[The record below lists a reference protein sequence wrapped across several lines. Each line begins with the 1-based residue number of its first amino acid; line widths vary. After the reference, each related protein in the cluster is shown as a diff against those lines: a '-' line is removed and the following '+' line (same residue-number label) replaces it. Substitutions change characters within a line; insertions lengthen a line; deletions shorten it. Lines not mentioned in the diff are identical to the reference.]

1 MPSPPQPGCMSLN
14 ASRRDA
20 AGRDGTTQPHR
31 RKEPSSTK
39 TPLPGM
45 ARWPTAHLDRGR
57 RVARPSPSR
66 VVTHA
71 RAGSSLAKCAKKD
84 RDTTRSEYDG
94 TRGSARVRSVDGSI
108 QFQSAGLNLVRLTP
122 LWTRTA
128 HVMPLRMVRCRF
140 PKLRYG

>member
-1 MPSPPQPGCMSLN
+1 MVLLN
-14 ASRRDA
+14 LTVAKSRQAQKPLCRV
-20 AGRDGTTQPHR
+20 
-31 RKEPSSTK
+31 
-39 TPLPGM
+39 LPG
-45 ARWPTAHLDRGR
+45 GQR
-57 RVARPSPSR
+57 RTLIVGGGSARPSPSR

-128 HVMPLRMVRCRF
+128 HVVPLRMVRCRF
-140 PKLRYG
+140 PKLRYGGHK

>member
-1 MPSPPQPGCMSLN
+1 MVLVN
-14 ASRRDA
+14 LTVAKSRQA
-20 AGRDGTTQPHR
+20 QKPL
-31 RKEPSSTK
+31 
-39 TPLPGM
+39 LPG
-45 ARWPTAHLDRGR
+45 GQR
-57 RVARPSPSR
+57 RTLIVGGGSARPSPSR

-128 HVMPLRMVRCRF
+128 HVVPLRMVRCRF